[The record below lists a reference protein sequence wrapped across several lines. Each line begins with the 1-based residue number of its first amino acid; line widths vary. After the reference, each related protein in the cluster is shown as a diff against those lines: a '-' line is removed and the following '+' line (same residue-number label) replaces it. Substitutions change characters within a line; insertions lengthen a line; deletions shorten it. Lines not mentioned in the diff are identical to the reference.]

1 MATSGSINFSVSRDD
16 LILAAY
22 QHVGMLGEGDT
33 PSSSQMTEAALLLN
47 MIVKARIADGMP
59 AWALKRG
66 YILPFTGASSISLGG
81 SVQAVTSYVST
92 TTTAATAAAGTTLT
106 LTSVTGI
113 SDTYNIG
120 IWCTDN
126 TIQWT
131 TVSGAPSGLTVTL
144 ATGLTVGCASG
155 ARIFVY
161 QSANRIVKP
170 WRIIQVNVE
179 NVLSEA
185 SRPITAISSQ
195 EYYDLGNRTTAST
208 PNQYMVDVQ
217 LSTTD
222 FYIYPRM
229 ATTDEIFSITYH
241 RPFEDFDASTDT
253 PDFPQEWYL
262 ALMME
267 LAVLLGPKAGLSIE
281 ERNSNEKLWQYYL
294 MLALSNGTPEQSF
307 YIQPER
313 EF

>member
-22 QHVGMLGEGDT
+22 QHVGLLGEGDT
-33 PSSSQMTEAALLLN
+33 PSSAQTSEAALLLN
-47 MIVKARIADGMP
+47 MITKARMADGMP
-59 AWALKRG
+59 LWALKRG
-66 YILPFTGASSISLGG
+66 YILPFTDASSISLGG
-81 SVQAVTSYVST
+81 SVQAVTSYVTT
-92 TTTAATAAAGTTLT
+92 TTTAATAAAGTTVT

-131 TVSGAPSGLTVTL
+131 TVSGAPAGLVVTL

-161 QSANRIVKP
+161 QSANRIVQPK
-170 WRIIQVNVE
+170 RIIQCNVD
-179 NVLSEA
+179 NVLSE
-185 SRPITAISSQ
+185 SRRPITQISQQ
-195 EYYDLGNRTTAST
+195 EYYDLSSYTTASS
-208 PNQYMVDVQ
+208 PNQFMVDVQ
-217 LSTTD
+217 LGSTD

-267 LAVLLGPKAGLSIE
+267 LSVLLGPKAGLTIE
-281 ERNSNEKLWQYYL
+281 ERNSNTKLWQYYL
-294 MLALSNGTPEQSF
+294 DLALSNGTPSESIYLQ
-307 YIQPER
+307 R
-313 EF
+313 EEPF